1 MSFNEMN
8 QTELTVGC
16 FRLVADRLEH
26 EKKTGSGATVS
37 LAMIHFMTQWQEDLL
52 SYEFRTVRG
61 YVKSIFLALEQ
72 GRVTW
77 RDTEKLAAIHARAL
91 ETGTQLNTA
100 VQTTRQTGQQKSQQ
114 ASGSTSSQK
123 KRYCT
128 DFNQGICE
136 NKSNSHYSDQGW
148 VQHICAFC
156 FNKKGK
162 TFPHPEVE
170 CNQKSGNFPNQ
181 NSGSRSQPINPKN

>member
-1 MSFNEMN
+1 MSFNDMN

-52 SYEFRTVRG
+52 KFEFRTVRG
-61 YVKSIFLALEQ
+61 YVKSVFLALEQ

-77 RDTEKLAAIHARAL
+77 RDTVKLAAIHARAL
-91 ETGTQLNTA
+91 ETGTKLNTA
-100 VQTTRQTGQQKSQQ
+100 GQATRQTGQQKSN
-114 ASGSTSSQK
+114 ATSQGAEQK
-123 KRYCT
+123 KRYCAAFNRGT
-128 DFNQGICE
+128 CDSTEQYHDSNQGVV
-136 NKSNSHYSDQGW
+136 H
-148 VQHICAFC
+148 HICAFC
-156 FNKKGK
+156 ISKKGK
-162 TFPHPEVE
+162 TWPHAEIK

-181 NSGSRSQPINPKN
+181 NKPAKNE

>member
-52 SYEFRTVRG
+52 TFEFRTVRG

-91 ETGTQLNTA
+91 ETGTKLNTA

-114 ASGSTSSQK
+114 TSGSASNSQK
-123 KRYCT
+123 KRYCAA
-128 DFNQGICE
+128 FNKGSC
-136 NKSNSHYSDQGW
+136 NLNTPHMSDKGT
-148 VQHICAFC
+148 VHHICAYC
-156 FNKKGK
+156 INKKGK
-162 TFPHPEVE
+162 AFTHAEVD
-170 CNQKSGNFPNQ
+170 CHQKSGIFPNSQ
-181 NSGSRSQPINPKN
+181 NPTKND